1 MVRVIRVIRM
11 IRAVAPPGATPV
23 VAVTAAAVA
32 GTVGDRR
39 TLARRRNDAPASQ
52 VGAAHAA
59 TLGIVDRPLA
69 LARQEAVVIG
79 AAPVPE
85 DEAWLGTQ
93 RPCEHHPGAAV
104 VAVRVVIGV
113 VEDDDAEAHARV
125 RIRIPVGPAGVRV
138 AVVAEEAGVVVVP
151 LHIIRHHVVIP
162 VRVVRREDAPGEVG
176 ERDVGVAADAPV
188 GDHAVVP
195 VVARLDRVVDERVG
209 GGDGEQVAHAGV
221 IVHGEGVARGVALDF
236 ELLPPAHEV
245 VLPRIAREQH
255 AHAAVGVDAEQGD
268 VGVLVRPD
276 VDARAVAAE
285 EGVVALRGPDLDA
298 GLVIAGWP
306 DGRRSR
312 RPGDRGSEQRDVSQH
327 GSS

>member
-1 MVRVIRVIRM
+1 M
-11 IRAVAPPGATPV
+11 
-23 VAVTAAAVA
+23 AAAVGGA
-32 GTVGDRR
+32 IGGRE
-39 TLARRRNDAPASQ
+39 DAPASQ

-59 TLGIVDRPLA
+59 TQVIVDRSLA
-69 LARQEAVVIG
+69 LARHEAVIAG
-79 AAPVPE
+79 AAPIPE

-93 RPCEHHPGAAV
+93 RPCEHHPGASV

-125 RIRIPVGPAGVRV
+125 RIRIPGGPAGVRV
-138 AVVAEEAGVVVVP
+138 AVVAEEAGIVVVP

-221 IVHGEGVARGVALDF
+221 VVHGEGVARGVALDF
-236 ELLPPAHEV
+236 ELLPSAHEV

-268 VGVLVRPD
+268 IGVLVRPE
-276 VDARAVAAE
+276 VDASAVAAE
-285 EGVVALRGPDLDA
+285 EGVIALRGPDLDA
-298 GLVIAGWP
+298 GLVIAGWAY
-306 DGRRSR
+306 GRRGRSSR
-312 RPGDRGSEQRDVSQH
+312 RAGDRRSEQRDVSQH